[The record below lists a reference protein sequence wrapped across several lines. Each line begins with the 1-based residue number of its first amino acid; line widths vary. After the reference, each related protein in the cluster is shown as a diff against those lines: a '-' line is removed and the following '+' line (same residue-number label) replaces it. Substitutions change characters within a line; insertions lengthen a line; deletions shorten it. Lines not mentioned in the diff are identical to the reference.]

1 MDGESQPRGEETE
14 ETAREEDEAAQQER
28 EDAEDDDLQER
39 LERKR
44 SKMGCVPTTRRSERC
59 TRLTAQSHSA
69 KSQRDPPET
78 STPPCTHRRQTA
90 GTHNGTPPARTPHTA
105 ATCTRTAA
113 RRFNTRGLCARAR
126 ARARVCFLP
135 SRSGPR
141 VAFSSQGPLRRVHQS
156 GIGGAA
162 REIRT
167 VQALQVPKGRSS
179 LIFGYIS
186 SV

>member
-69 KSQRDPPET
+69 KS
-78 STPPCTHRRQTA
+78 
-90 GTHNGTPPARTPHTA
+90 
-105 ATCTRTAA
+105 
-113 RRFNTRGLCARAR
+113 
-126 ARARVCFLP
+126 
-135 SRSGPR
+135 
-141 VAFSSQGPLRRVHQS
+141 
-156 GIGGAA
+156 
-162 REIRT
+162 
-167 VQALQVPKGRSS
+167 
-179 LIFGYIS
+179 
-186 SV
+186 